1 MGSITI
7 RSPLDY
13 HRALKLLET
22 ANETDRAI
30 LLEAMLQYDCV
41 TGHDRGQSAPRLMRR
56 LPRGVR
62 ARRPGRVSPSRGVR
76 PTFTQLTQ
84 CVGMIVP

>member
-41 TGHDRGQSAPRLMRR
+41 TGHDRGQSAPRLNA
-56 LPRGVR
+56 VAA
-62 ARRPGRVSPSRGVR
+62 ARRPGEAAR
-76 PTFTQLTQ
+76 PGFA
-84 CVGMIVP
+84 V